1 MESNHS
7 LIKSFKFAIDGL
19 KTAFTKGR
27 NFRIQISL
35 GIAAVILGIVFKIT
49 TSEWLHLTLI
59 ISFVLILELVNTA
72 IEETI
77 NIVSP
82 EIQER
87 AKIAKDISAGAV
99 LVASIAAVFIGAFL
113 FLPKILGW

>member
-1 MESNHS
+1 M
-7 LIKSFKFAIDGL
+7 
-19 KTAFTKGR
+19 
-27 NFRIQISL
+27 
-35 GIAAVILGIVFKIT
+35 ILGTVFKIT

-77 NIVSP
+77 NIISP

-87 AKIAKDISAGAV
+87 AKIAKDVSAGAV
-99 LVASIAAVFIGAFL
+99 LVSSIAAAIIGAFL
-113 FLPKILGW
+113 FIPKIFR